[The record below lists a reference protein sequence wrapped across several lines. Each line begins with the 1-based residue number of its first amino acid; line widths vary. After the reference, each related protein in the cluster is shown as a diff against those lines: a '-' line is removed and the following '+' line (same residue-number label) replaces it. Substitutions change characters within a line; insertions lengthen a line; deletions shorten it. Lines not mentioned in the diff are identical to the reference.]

1 MKQVVQS
8 FKTGEMKVKEV
19 PVPQLQANY
28 VLVENASS
36 LISAGTERGTVKVA
50 QANLIDKARQRPD
63 LVKQVVQNLKKEGLR
78 ATFEKVK
85 TKLDSPKALGYSTA
99 GVVKA
104 SMDGGNKY
112 KSGDRVACAGQ
123 DLASH
128 AEVVSIPQNLVA
140 KIPDNVSFEEAA
152 FTTVGA
158 IALQGV
164 RQTEPTLGENIC
176 VIGLGLIGQIT
187 CQLLRASGANVFG
200 IDLSDKLVELASM
213 HSCDSAQ
220 NRNNPNLIE
229 NCNQFTKSYGFDK
242 VVITAATASNDP
254 IELSAEISRK
264 KGVVIMVG
272 AVGMNVPRDPHFYRK
287 ELELKMS
294 CSYGPGRYDP
304 TYEELG
310 HDYPIGYVR
319 WTEQRNMEA
328 FLNALSKKQV
338 DLAPLITHRFEVDNA
353 LEAYDLVV
361 NPEAEF
367 NLGVLLNYPEREEKF
382 ESLSITKEILFDSA
396 DPLVSFIGAGSF
408 AQSYLIPNVIPAGGK
423 LLSVSTGRGIN
434 AEHVA
439 SKFGFSQAVADVSE
453 ILQNEA
459 CNTVFVAT
467 RHNTHANY
475 AIEAIKSQKH
485 VFVEKPL
492 ALNSAEL
499 DSVTKAIK
507 DTKSLLMVGFNR
519 RFSKAAKE
527 AKAFFKG
534 YDGPIAFNFRVNAG
548 ALPAEHWSQNPE
560 IGGGRI
566 IGEVCHFIDLM
577 QFFANALPSTVF
589 AQSLPGMSESITN
602 TDNVAI
608 TIGFEDGSVGNLTY
622 LANGDKALSKEHLE
636 IFGGG
641 KTAVINDFKS
651 VTLYGGGKSKTIKAL
666 GKGQKEEVEAFLNA
680 INVGSSAPISFD
692 SIYATTLATFKIID
706 SLATGLPQTI

>member
-8 FKTGEMKVKEV
+8 FKTGEMEVKEV
-19 PVPQLQANY
+19 PVPQLQKSY

-50 QANLIDKARQRPD
+50 QANLLDKARQRPD
-63 LVKQVVQNLKKEGLR
+63 LVKQVVQNLKKEGLK

-104 SMDGGNKY
+104 SLDSNNKF
-112 KSGDRVACAGQ
+112 KPGDRVACAGQ

-140 KIPDNVSFEEAA
+140 KIPANVSFEEAA

-164 RQTEPTLGENIC
+164 RQTEPKLGENIC

-200 IDLSDKLVELASM
+200 VDLNDNLVKIGNEY
-213 HSCDSAQ
+213 SCDKAQ
-220 NRNNPNLIE
+220 NRNNKHLIE
-229 NCNQFTKSYGFDK
+229 NCNEYTQGYGFDK
-242 VVITAATASNDP
+242 VVITAATPSNDP
-254 IELSAEISRK
+254 VELSAEISRK
-264 KGVVIMVG
+264 KGSVIMVG

-304 TYEELG
+304 SYEELG

-328 FLNALSKKQV
+328 FLNAISKKQV
-338 DLAPLITHRFEVDNA
+338 NLQPLITHKYEVDKA
-353 LEAYDLVV
+353 LEAYELVV

-367 NLGVLLNYPEREEKF
+367 NLGVLLNYPERKGKYETVRASEK
-382 ESLSITKEILFDSA
+382 SIANPSN
-396 DPLVSFIGAGSF
+396 PVVSFIGAGSF
-408 AQSYLIPNVIPAGGK
+408 AQSYLVPNIVPAGGN
-423 LLSVSTGRGIN
+423 LHSVATGRGIN

-439 SKFGFSQAVADVSE
+439 EKFGFSNAESDIE
-453 ILQNEA
+453 NILKDDS

-467 RHNTHANY
+467 LHNTHANY
-475 AIEAIKSQKH
+475 ATEALRTGKH

-492 ALNSAEL
+492 ALNYSEL
-499 DSVTKAIK
+499 EEVSNTYEKSS
-507 DTKSLLMVGFNR
+507 SLLMVGFNR
-519 RFSKAAKE
+519 RFSKAATE
-527 AKAFFKG
+527 VQLFFNG
-534 YDGPIAFNFRVNAG
+534 YEGPMAFNFRVNAG
-548 ALPAEHWSQNPE
+548 ALPPEHWSQNPE

-566 IGEVCHFIDLM
+566 IGEICHFIDLM
-577 QFFANALPSTVF
+577 QFFANALPKTIY
-589 AQSLPGMSESITN
+589 AQTLPGTSEAVTN
-602 TDNVAI
+602 SDNVAI
-608 TIGFEDGSVGNLTY
+608 TITFTDGSVGNLSY
-622 LANGDKALSKEHLE
+622 FANGDKGLPKEYLE
-636 IFGGG
+636 VFGGG
-641 KTAVINDFKS
+641 KTAVINDFKT
-651 VTLYGGGKSKTIKAL
+651 VKLYGGSKSKTVKAM
-666 GKGQKEEVEAFLNA
+666 GKGQKEEVQAFLNA
-680 INVGSSAPISFD
+680 IQNGLDSPIPFE
-692 SIYATTLATFKIID
+692 SIYSTTLATFKIQD
-706 SLATGLPQTI
+706 SLATGLPQNI